1 MFKRDDL
8 QNRFKILLTGWWLF
22 ATLKILVI
30 LLVIDLTSISKT
42 QCLVLKMAF
51 SNSMF
56 STKISDVAKCFYSSL
71 VLLLIDLTIST
82 KMTFWLNSL
91 KMIKILTVS
100 GIQEVRKND
109 FF

>member
-1 MFKRDDL
+1 
-8 QNRFKILLTGWWLF
+8 
-22 ATLKILVI
+22 
-30 LLVIDLTSISKT
+30 
-42 QCLVLKMAF
+42 
-51 SNSMF
+51 MF